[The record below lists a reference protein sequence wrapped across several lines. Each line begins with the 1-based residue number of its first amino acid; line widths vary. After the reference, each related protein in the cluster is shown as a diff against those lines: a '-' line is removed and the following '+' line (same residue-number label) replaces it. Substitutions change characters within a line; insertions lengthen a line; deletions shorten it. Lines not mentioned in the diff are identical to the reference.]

1 MRTLLVIL
9 GIWLL
14 INVLFVVI
22 MIPPRKLRK
31 SDQRRSSGGLAPVP
45 IGQNAYAY
53 DEDEKVSLRHTII
66 AIAMG
71 ALFSLT
77 PPLLEAV
84 DDIKRMIGKY
94 RKPHQHAEAA
104 GDERSLET
112 VLKDLRAQENAQ
124 ENQTPADGASAGEQD
139 ASKH

>member
-1 MRTLLVIL
+1 MRTVLFIL

-22 MIPPRKLRK
+22 MIPPRKPRK
-31 SDQRRSSGGLAPVP
+31 SGQPRSSSGLAPVP

-84 DDIKRMIGKY
+84 DDIKRLIGKY
-94 RKPHQHAEAA
+94 RKPRQQAEVE
-104 GDERSLET
+104 GDGQSLET
-112 VLKDLRAQENAQ
+112 VLKEPRA
-124 ENQTPADGASAGEQD
+124 NQTASDGSSSGEQD
-139 ASKH
+139 ASRH

>member
-1 MRTLLVIL
+1 MRIFLVIL

-22 MIPPRKLRK
+22 TIPPRKPRK
-31 SDQRRSSGGLAPVP
+31 SDQPRSSSGLAPVP
-45 IGQNAYAY
+45 IGQNAYAC

-71 ALFSLT
+71 TLFSLT

-84 DDIKRMIGKY
+84 DGIKRLIAKY
-94 RKPHQHAEAA
+94 IDR
-104 GDERSLET
+104 
-112 VLKDLRAQENAQ
+112 
-124 ENQTPADGASAGEQD
+124 
-139 ASKH
+139 

>member
-1 MRTLLVIL
+1 MRTVLVIL

-14 INVLFVVI
+14 INVLFVVV
-22 MIPPRKLRK
+22 MIPPRKPRK
-31 SDQRRSSGGLAPVP
+31 SGQPRSSSGLAPVP

-53 DEDEKVSLRHTII
+53 DEDEKVSVRHTII
-66 AIAMG
+66 AIALG

-94 RKPHQHAEAA
+94 RKSRQQAEAE
-104 GDERSLET
+104 GDGHSLET
-112 VLKDLRAQENAQ
+112 VLKDPRA
-124 ENQTPADGASAGEQD
+124 NQTSADGSSSGEQD